1 MRHCKDSMAASLRW
15 VVSNLRKKTL
25 KKPHRL
31 PSRRAVRHWRASVL
45 ISSSSM
51 LIMLAMLAARF
62 IVDGLQH
69 IHKDQLWK

>member
-1 MRHCKDSMAASLRW
+1 
-15 VVSNLRKKTL
+15 
-25 KKPHRL
+25 
-31 PSRRAVRHWRASVL
+31 
-45 ISSSSM
+45 M